1 MRSDKTEQAAKR
13 KYRPEIDG
21 LRAFAVITVIINHFN
36 KDILPGGYL
45 GVDIFFV
52 ISGYVITSSLESR
65 REEKLI
71 DFIGSF
77 YERRIKR
84 IFPALLVCV
93 VITTTLAFAFIPEP
107 QTVARTAI
115 ASIFGLSNLYL
126 YQNSTPYFSQASDL
140 NLFTQTW
147 SLGIEEQFYLLF
159 PVLAWFSGFSREKLH
174 AARNLSFAIG
184 CFAIPSV
191 ILFACLYPTNQPA
204 AYFLLPSRSWEIA
217 VGCLTFTLTKK
228 ETIIGNAFQKPPA
241 IFALILI
248 LGIQFLPIDFAIF
261 STVSTVLLS
270 GLLIYSIKKGSFSY
284 QLLTK
289 QKVIYLGVISY
300 SLYLWHWPILSLARW
315 TIGVTAFTTLPLL
328 LLILGISILS
338 FEYIERPFRKSVK
351 LPRMAL
357 FSTFVLVTSFL
368 ASAIFAIQR
377 VDTHWHRFFFLGQKS
392 KDPHLD
398 EQKNKRFFILGDSYA
413 RDVYTILPPNIKSEK
428 FILDGCAF
436 FDFSTNRYNKCVL
449 HAKNWR
455 ELISKLKDGD
465 IILAISANT
474 QDIPKLKS
482 FLKKTLPVIQGKNVT
497 FAIRAPFPEF
507 ETKGQNGYLCQ
518 EEWFRPK
525 ASIDSGCSKML
536 SFKRSEASKLAED
549 FREKLRPITNEYS
562 NLVILDYSQLFCDDL
577 QCSPW
582 DSNNG
587 KSFTHDGGHL
597 YRWSNELTERMSRLL
612 KRQLELN

>member
-1 MRSDKTEQAAKR
+1 MGEVKTQHTAQR

-65 REEKLI
+65 REEKFI

-93 VITTTLAFAFIPEP
+93 LITATLAFAFIPEP
-107 QTVARTAI
+107 QIVARTAI

-126 YQNSTPYFSQASDL
+126 YQNSTAYFSQASDL

-147 SLGIEEQFYLLF
+147 SLGIEEQFYFLF
-159 PVLAWFSGFSREKLH
+159 PVLVWFSGFSRAKSH
-174 AARNLSFAIG
+174 AARNLTLVIG
-184 CFAIPSV
+184 CLAIPSV
-191 ILFACLYPTNQPA
+191 ILFAFLYPTNQPA
-204 AYFLLPSRSWEIA
+204 AYFLLPSRFWEIA
-217 VGCLTFTLTKK
+217 VGCLTFTLAKK
-228 ETIIGNAFQKPPA
+228 KTIIGNNFQKLPA
-241 IFALILI
+241 IFVLILI
-248 LGIQFLPIDFAIF
+248 FGIQFLPINFAVY
-261 STVSTVLLS
+261 STISTVLLS
-270 GLLIYSIKKGSFSY
+270 GILIHCIKQGSFSY
-284 QLLTK
+284 KLLTK
-289 QKVIYLGVISY
+289 QKVLYLGAISY
-300 SLYLWHWPILSLARW
+300 SLYLWHWSILSLARW

-328 LLILGISILS
+328 LLILGISMLS
-338 FEYIERPFRKSVK
+338 FKYIETPFRKSVK
-351 LPRMAL
+351 LPRMVIFSAFAL
-357 FSTFVLVTSFL
+357 ATSVL
-368 ASAIFAIQR
+368 ASTIFAIQR
-377 VDTHWHRFFFLGQKS
+377 IDTHWYRFFFLGQKS
-392 KDPHLD
+392 KNLSLND
-398 EQKNKRFFILGDSYA
+398 QKNKKFLIIGDSYA
-413 RDVYTILPPNIKSEK
+413 RDAYTILPPSIKSEK

-436 FDFSTNRYNKCVL
+436 FDFSSNRHNKCIL
-449 HAKNWR
+449 HAKNWK
-455 ELISKLKDGD
+455 ELIAKSKDGD

-482 FLKKTLPVIQGKNVT
+482 FLKSTLPEVQGKNIT
-497 FAIRAPFPEF
+497 FAIRAPFPKF

-525 ASIDSGCSKML
+525 TSIDSGCSKML
-536 SFKRSEASKLAED
+536 PLKRSEASKLAGD
-549 FREKLRPITNEYS
+549 FREKLKPITNEYS
-562 NLVILDYSQLFCDDL
+562 NLVILDYSQLFCDDF

-582 DSNNG
+582 DSNNA
-587 KSFTHDGGHL
+587 KSFTHDGEHL

-612 KRQLELN
+612 KRQLKLN